1 MEAAENHLLRHGSA
15 GERII
20 GSPTIG
26 SRFETSLLSV
36 HVFPEQPYEV
46 NFTSDED
53 VVTIAFGL
61 CTGSKAYDS
70 DRRSPLHEVPGAA
83 YFHPAGSEIYVLAE
97 RSAELLCFS
106 VPTWVRETILSDVHS
121 ATARAI
127 TRTIEDIDSRYTAAL
142 APVIR
147 DFIAR
152 DATHCSLEGEHLAL
166 TFFESLLQQVAPSA
180 GLRTAPGMDVVRLRR
195 VLEYIEHHLDRNLS
209 LVELAGVAALQVNH
223 FARAFR
229 QATRHPPHRYIL
241 MRRLARA
248 REMLRGSEESIAFIA
263 YALGLSSQA
272 HFTGVFARYMGI
284 TPGRYRLEQTWR
296 QRHIFAREGPRSAQ
310 HDREPACRIGKASR
324 PAAG

>member
-1 MEAAENHLLRHGSA
+1 MDKAEEDFLRHGSA
-15 GERII
+15 CERII

-46 NFTSDED
+46 NFVSEED

-61 CTGSKAYDS
+61 CTGAKAYDS
-70 DRRSPLHEVPGAA
+70 DRRTPLHEVPGAA

-106 VPTWVRETILSDVHS
+106 VPTWVRETILADERP
-121 ATARAI
+121 AAARAI

-166 TFFESLLQQVAPSA
+166 TFFESLLHQVAPSA
-180 GLRTAPGMDVVRLRR
+180 GMRTAPGMDVVRLRR

-223 FARAFR
+223 FARAFK
-229 QATRHPPHRYIL
+229 QATRHSPHRYIL

-248 REMLRGSEESIAFIA
+248 RELLRGSNESIACIA
-263 YALGLSSQA
+263 YSLGFSSQA
-272 HFTGVFARYMGI
+272 HFTGVFSRFMGI
-284 TPGRYRLEQTWR
+284 TPGRYRFEQAW
-296 QRHIFAREGPRSAQ
+296 QRRHLLG
-310 HDREPACRIGKASR
+310 
-324 PAAG
+324 